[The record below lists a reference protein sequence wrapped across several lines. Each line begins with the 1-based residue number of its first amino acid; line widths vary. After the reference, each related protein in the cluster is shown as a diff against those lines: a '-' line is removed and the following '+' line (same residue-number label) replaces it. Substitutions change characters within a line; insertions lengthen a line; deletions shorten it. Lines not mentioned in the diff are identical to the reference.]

1 MVVPFDWKKKGEG
14 LMTNTTQIDAKFLSV
29 APVNKVM

>member
-1 MVVPFDWKKKGEG
+1 MVVPVDWKKDG
-14 LMTNTTQIDAKFLSV
+14 LMANTTQIDAKFLSV